1 MERPRLAA
9 RSWKLAAGHSKLITG
24 PWKLATG
31 HSKLITGLWKLAT
44 GYWKLATGDWKLA
57 TGSWLLFLI
66 ACGGGGSS
74 MPASPSAT
82 PAPSASTAC
91 LAIGST
97 GGSGATAIV
106 NGADCSRDSGS
117 VVLLNL
123 LDATQTISAQC
134 SGTVIAPRA
143 ILTAAHCAANAV
155 TSRVFTGAFPELLG
169 TKVSADADYHQSAGS
184 AFDVA
189 VVTTDADL
197 GRPPIPLLTSRDARV
212 GEAAVISGWGK
223 DSAELAGTLRAGNT
237 SITVVTTDVLQT
249 QFSTSSAFV
258 CQGDSGGPILVQEGG
273 TWAIAGVISANTN
286 IACNTGNN
294 FYAAIRSPS
303 VTSFIL
309 NQAPDAARR

>member
-1 MERPRLAA
+1 MQRLAPA
-9 RSWKLAAGHSKLITG
+9 
-24 PWKLATG
+24 
-31 HSKLITGLWKLAT
+31 
-44 GYWKLATGDWKLA
+44 
-57 TGSWLLFLI
+57 LLLVVVG
-66 ACGGGGSS
+66 CGGGGSS
-74 MPASPSAT
+74 MPASPSPT
-82 PAPSASTAC
+82 PTPSASTAC

-123 LDATQTISAQC
+123 LDAQQTITAQC

-143 ILTAAHCAANAV
+143 ILTAAHCAPNAV
-155 TSRVFTGAFPELLG
+155 ASRVFTGSFPELLG
-169 TKVSADADYHQSAGS
+169 TKVFADFGYHQSAGS

-189 VVTTDADL
+189 IVTTDTDI

-212 GEAAVISGWGK
+212 GEAAVIGGWGK
-223 DSAELAGTLRAGNT
+223 DSGELAGTLRAGNT
-237 SITVVTTDVLQT
+237 SISVVTTDVLQT

-294 FYAAIRSPS
+294 FYAAVRSPS

-309 NQAPDAARR
+309 DHVPDAARR

>member
-1 MERPRLAA
+1 MAA
-9 RSWKLAAGHSKLITG
+9 SVGRFQFPASSSQSHVATGNRKRATAHWKLAACI
-24 PWKLATG
+24 
-31 HSKLITGLWKLAT
+31 
-44 GYWKLATGDWKLA
+44 
-57 TGSWLLFLI
+57 WLLFAM

-74 MPASPSAT
+74 MPASPSPT
-82 PAPSASTAC
+82 PAPSSSTAC

-123 LDATQTISAQC
+123 LDALQTISAQC

-169 TKVSADADYHQSAGS
+169 TKVSADAGYHESAGS

-189 VVTTDADL
+189 VVTTDTDI

-223 DSAELAGTLRAGNT
+223 NSAEVAGTLRAGNT
-237 SITVVTTDVLQT
+237 AITVVTSDVLQT
-249 QFSTSSAFV
+249 QFSTSAAFV

-286 IACNTGNN
+286 TACNTGNN

-309 NQAPDAARR
+309 DQVPNAARR